1 MMSINNKYRL
11 EEIISCVETWL
22 VKGDIND
29 DILADNFKFI
39 SPFWKG
45 NDKAEFLDKFLD
57 PTAYI
62 ATSLSKITKFDPIM
76 KFKNIS
82 DNNSFAIILQY
93 HTKNG
98 NSVYETVL
106 GGVLDGKLVELR
118 SIYDL
123 NATKIALEL

>member
-1 MMSINNKYRL
+1 MMRINNKYRL
-11 EEIISCVETWL
+11 EEIIDSIEKWL
-22 VKGDIND
+22 VKGDITS

-45 NDKAEFLDKFLD
+45 SNKTEFLDKFLD
-57 PTAYI
+57 PSAYI
-62 ATSLSKITKFDPIM
+62 TSSLSKITNFNPVM

-82 DNNSFAIILQY
+82 DDSKFAIILQY

-106 GGVLDGKLVELR
+106 GTVLDGKLIELR

-123 NATKIALEL
+123 HETKVALEL

>member
-1 MMSINNKYRL
+1 MSINTYRL
-11 EEIISCVETWL
+11 EEIINCIEIWL

-29 DILADNFKFI
+29 DILDDNFKFI

-57 PTAYI
+57 PTVYI
-62 ATSLSKITKFDPIM
+62 TTSLSKITSFDPVM
-76 KFKNIS
+76 KFKNTS
-82 DNNSFAIILQY
+82 NNNSFAIILQY

-106 GGVLDGKLVELR
+106 GNVLNGKLIELR